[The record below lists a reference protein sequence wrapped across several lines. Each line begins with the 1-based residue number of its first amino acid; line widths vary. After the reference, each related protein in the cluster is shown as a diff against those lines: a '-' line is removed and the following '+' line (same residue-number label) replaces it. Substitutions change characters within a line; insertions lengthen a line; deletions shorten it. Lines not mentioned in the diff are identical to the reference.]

1 MGDEVK
7 KQIQDVEAGVPSMFL
22 KHPEVIVE
30 VEEGAPVFR
39 VQTKQHKNPIFYNK
53 REDSDSRYRDST
65 REIGVA
71 YVATIPEVAI
81 AETLQHGRGGPGT
94 PVLMSEIQ
102 EMVVYQMAAARK
114 LRLVDIGMANAFIGG
129 RKLRDLVEAKGQGSD
144 GYVLTQALSSA
155 IMRYSE
161 EIDGLLYN
169 SHVFPA
175 AANDGWNIV
184 LFERKTPQLVPVSS
198 EPLTEVELANGQ
210 TAIEFL
216 ADLSVTVE

>member
-1 MGDEVK
+1 MGDGVK
-7 KQIQDVEAGVPSMFL
+7 KQIQDVEKGVQSALL
-22 KHPEVIVE
+22 KHPEVFVE
-30 VEEGAPVFR
+30 IEEGSPLYRAQATR
-39 VQTKQHKNPIFYNK
+39 HKNPIFYNK

-81 AETLQHGRGGPGT
+81 AETFQHGVGGPGA
-94 PVLMSEIQ
+94 PVLMSDIQ
-102 EMVVYQMAAARK
+102 DTSVYQMAAARK
-114 LRLVDIGMANAFIGG
+114 LRLVDVGMANAFIGG

-184 LFERKTPQLVPVSS
+184 LFERETAQLVPVSS
-198 EPLTEVELANGQ
+198 KPLTEVELANGQ

-216 ADLSVTVE
+216 LDLNVTVE